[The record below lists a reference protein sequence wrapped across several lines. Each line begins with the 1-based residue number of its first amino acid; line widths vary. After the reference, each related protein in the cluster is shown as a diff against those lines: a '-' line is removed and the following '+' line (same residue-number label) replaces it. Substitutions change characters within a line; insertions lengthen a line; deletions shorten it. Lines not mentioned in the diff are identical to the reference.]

1 MKTHHI
7 ENNLEIENKFED
19 SVLEDEYTPQLFS
32 DVKSDTEEN
41 NHEVET
47 QQNDRLFDQNQSDDD
62 EFEIPAFLRKQKI
75 LMKISNNYNEITPY
89 ITGSKTSSSDAQ

>member
-1 MKTHHI
+1 M
-7 ENNLEIENKFED
+7 
-19 SVLEDEYTPQLFS
+19 VLEDEYFTAFS

-41 NHEVET
+41 NLMKLKLNKMIDYLIKISQT
-47 QQNDRLFDQNQSDDD
+47 TTK
-62 EFEIPAFLRKQKI
+62 FEIPAFLRKQKI